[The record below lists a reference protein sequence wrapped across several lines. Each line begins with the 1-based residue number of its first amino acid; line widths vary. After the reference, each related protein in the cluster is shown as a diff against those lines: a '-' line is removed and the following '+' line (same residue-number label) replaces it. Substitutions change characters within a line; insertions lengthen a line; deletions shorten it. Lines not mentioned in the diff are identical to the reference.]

1 MNKEQILELIRSKE
15 QEAYEYMLECRDR
28 FGVEDL
34 QTYRASAA
42 WGEIS
47 GLLDEI
53 NENENGN

>member
-1 MNKEQILELIRSKE
+1 MNKEQILELIIRKE
-15 QEAYEYMLECRDR
+15 KEAYDNLLECRDR
-28 FGVEDL
+28 FGFDDF

-53 NENENGN
+53 NENDEN